1 MALKR
6 RVPDP
11 PLQFDSRVP
20 ILKGTTEKTLTN
32 MTTIQ
37 PASHAPTPPAAPMPA
52 AVVKQ
57 PAPAPAPARTGQS
70 QPAAAAVAATAPKEL
85 SPQQQA
91 AVAAISEKPKISID
105 LAAMQ
110 KRLDQ
115 AIETLSNQLQSSQ
128 TNLGFSI
135 DSETDIVMVKVTNK
149 ETGELVRQ
157 IPAEAVVR
165 LAAKMDD
172 LKGLLLDESL

>member
-1 MALKR
+1 
-6 RVPDP
+6 
-11 PLQFDSRVP
+11 
-20 ILKGTTEKTLTN
+20 
-32 MTTIQ
+32 
-37 PASHAPTPPAAPMPA
+37 MPA
-52 AVVKQ
+52 AVVKPVAPT
-57 PAPAPAPARTGQS
+57 PAPAQSTQARQ
-70 QPAAAAVAATAPKEL
+70 AASAAATAPKEL

-91 AVAAISEKPKISID
+91 AVAAISEKPKLSID

-115 AIETLSNQLQSSQ
+115 AIEHLNEQLQSSQ

-135 DSETDIVMVKVTNK
+135 DSETDIVVVKVTNK

-165 LAAKMDD
+165 LAGKMED
-172 LKGLLLDESL
+172 LKGLLLDENL

>member
-1 MALKR
+1 
-6 RVPDP
+6 
-11 PLQFDSRVP
+11 
-20 ILKGTTEKTLTN
+20 

-37 PASHAPTPPAAPMPA
+37 PASHAPTPPMAPMPA
-52 AVVKQ
+52 AVVKPAAPT
-57 PAPAPAPARTGQS
+57 PAPAQPSQAR
-70 QPAAAAVAATAPKEL
+70 PAASVVVTAPKEL

-91 AVAAISEKPKISID
+91 AVAAISEKPKLSID
-105 LAAMQ
+105 PAAMQ

-115 AIETLSNQLQSSQ
+115 AIENLNEQLQSSQ

-135 DSETDIVMVKVTNK
+135 DSETDIVVVKVTNK

-165 LAAKMDD
+165 LAGKMED
-172 LKGLLLDESL
+172 LKGLLLDENL

>member
-1 MALKR
+1 MR
-6 RVPDP
+6 R
-11 PLQFDSRVP
+11 S
-20 ILKGTTEKTLTN
+20 GKTLTN

-52 AVVKQ
+52 AVVKPAAPT
-57 PAPAPAPARTGQS
+57 PAPAQQS
-70 QPAAAAVAATAPKEL
+70 QARPAASAAATAPKEL

-91 AVAAISEKPKISID
+91 AVAAISEKPKLSID

-115 AIETLSNQLQSSQ
+115 AIEHLNEQLQNSQ

-135 DSETDIVMVKVTNK
+135 DSETDIVVVKVTNK

-165 LAAKMDD
+165 LAGKMED
-172 LKGLLLDESL
+172 LKGLLLDENL

>member
-1 MALKR
+1 
-6 RVPDP
+6 
-11 PLQFDSRVP
+11 
-20 ILKGTTEKTLTN
+20 
-32 MTTIQ
+32 MTAIQ
-37 PASHAPTPPAAPMPA
+37 PASHAPTPTAAPMPA
-52 AVVKQ
+52 AVVK
-57 PAPAPAPARTGQS
+57 
-70 QPAAAAVAATAPKEL
+70 PAAPTPTPAQQPHARPAASVAATAPKEL

-91 AVAAISEKPKISID
+91 AVAAISEKPKLSID

-115 AIETLSNQLQSSQ
+115 AIEHLNEQLQNSQ

-135 DSETDIVMVKVTNK
+135 DSETDIVVVKVTNK

-165 LAAKMDD
+165 LAGKMED
-172 LKGLLLDESL
+172 LKGLLLDENL

>member
-1 MALKR
+1 
-6 RVPDP
+6 
-11 PLQFDSRVP
+11 
-20 ILKGTTEKTLTN
+20 

-52 AVVKQ
+52 AVVKPAAPT
-57 PAPAPAPARTGQS
+57 PAPAQPTQAR
-70 QPAAAAVAATAPKEL
+70 AAASVAATAPKEL

-91 AVAAISEKPKISID
+91 AVAAISEKPKLSID

-115 AIETLSNQLQSSQ
+115 AIESLNNQLQSSQ

>member
-1 MALKR
+1 
-6 RVPDP
+6 
-11 PLQFDSRVP
+11 
-20 ILKGTTEKTLTN
+20 

-37 PASHAPTPPAAPMPA
+37 PASHATTPPAAPMPA
-52 AVVKQ
+52 VVVK
-57 PAPAPAPARTGQS
+57 
-70 QPAAAAVAATAPKEL
+70 PAAPTPGPAQPSQARPAASAAATAPKEL

-91 AVAAISEKPKISID
+91 AVAAISEKPKLSID
-105 LAAMQ
+105 LTAMQ

-115 AIETLSNQLQSSQ
+115 AIENLNEQLQSSQ

-135 DSETDIVMVKVTNK
+135 DLETDIVVVKVTNK

-165 LAAKMDD
+165 LAGKMED
-172 LKGLLLDESL
+172 LKGLLLDENL

>member
-1 MALKR
+1 
-6 RVPDP
+6 
-11 PLQFDSRVP
+11 
-20 ILKGTTEKTLTN
+20 

-57 PAPAPAPARTGQS
+57 PAPAPAPARTGQA
-70 QPAAAAVAATAPKEL
+70 QPAAVAAAAAPKEL

-91 AVAAISEKPKISID
+91 AVAAISEKPKLSID

-128 TNLGFSI
+128 TKLGFSI
-135 DSETDIVMVKVTNK
+135 DSETDVVMVKVTNK

>member
-1 MALKR
+1 
-6 RVPDP
+6 
-11 PLQFDSRVP
+11 
-20 ILKGTTEKTLTN
+20 

-37 PASHAPTPPAAPMPA
+37 PASHATTPPAAPMPA
-52 AVVKQ
+52 AVVKPATPT
-57 PAPAPAPARTGQS
+57 PAPAQPTQARASST
-70 QPAAAAVAATAPKEL
+70 AVSAPKEL

-91 AVAAISEKPKISID
+91 AVAAISEKPKLSID

-115 AIETLSNQLQSSQ
+115 AIEHINEQLQSSQ

-135 DSETDIVMVKVTNK
+135 DSETDIVVVKVTNK

-165 LAAKMDD
+165 LAGKMED
-172 LKGLLLDESL
+172 LKGLLLDENL

>member
-1 MALKR
+1 
-6 RVPDP
+6 
-11 PLQFDSRVP
+11 
-20 ILKGTTEKTLTN
+20 

-57 PAPAPAPARTGQS
+57 PAPVPASAPSSAGSRQA
-70 QPAAAAVAATAPKEL
+70 QPAASALAATAPKEL

-91 AVAAISEKPKISID
+91 AVAALSEKPELSID

-110 KRLDQ
+110 KRLEQ
-115 AIETLSNQLQSSQ
+115 AIENLNEQLQSSQ

-135 DSETDIVMVKVTNK
+135 DTETDIVVVKVTNK

-165 LAAKMDD
+165 LAGKMED
-172 LKGLLLDESL
+172 LKGLLLDENL

>member
-1 MALKR
+1 
-6 RVPDP
+6 
-11 PLQFDSRVP
+11 
-20 ILKGTTEKTLTN
+20 

-37 PASHAPTPPAAPMPA
+37 PASHAPTPAAAPMPA
-52 AVVKQ
+52 AVVKPVAPT
-57 PAPAPAPARTGQS
+57 PAPAQSTQARQ
-70 QPAAAAVAATAPKEL
+70 AASAAATAPKEL

-91 AVAAISEKPKISID
+91 AVAAISEKPKLSID

-115 AIETLSNQLQSSQ
+115 AIEHLNEQLQNSQ

-135 DSETDIVMVKVTNK
+135 DSETDIVVVKVTNK

-165 LAAKMDD
+165 LAGKMED
-172 LKGLLLDESL
+172 LKGLLLDENL

>member
-1 MALKR
+1 
-6 RVPDP
+6 
-11 PLQFDSRVP
+11 
-20 ILKGTTEKTLTN
+20 

-52 AVVKQ
+52 AVVK
-57 PAPAPAPARTGQS
+57 PATPTPTPAQQS
-70 QPAAAAVAATAPKEL
+70 QARPAASVAATAPKEL

-91 AVAAISEKPKISID
+91 AVAAISEKPKLSID

-115 AIETLSNQLQSSQ
+115 AIEHLNEQLQNSQ

-135 DSETDIVMVKVTNK
+135 DSETDIVVVKVTNK

-165 LAAKMDD
+165 LAGKMED
-172 LKGLLLDESL
+172 LKGLLLDENL

>member
-1 MALKR
+1 
-6 RVPDP
+6 
-11 PLQFDSRVP
+11 
-20 ILKGTTEKTLTN
+20 

-57 PAPAPAPARTGQS
+57 PAPAPAPAQSGQA
-70 QPAAAAVAATAPKEL
+70 QPAAAAVAASVPKEL
-85 SPQQQA
+85 SPQQKA
-91 AVAAISEKPKISID
+91 AVATISEKPKLSID
-105 LAAMQ
+105 LADMQ

-115 AIETLSNQLQSSQ
+115 AIEHLNEQLRTSQ

-135 DSETDIVMVKVTNK
+135 DSETDIVVVKVTNK

-165 LAAKMDD
+165 LAGKMED
-172 LKGLLLDESL
+172 LKGLLLDENL

>member
-1 MALKR
+1 
-6 RVPDP
+6 
-11 PLQFDSRVP
+11 
-20 ILKGTTEKTLTN
+20 

-52 AVVKQ
+52 AVVK
-57 PAPAPAPARTGQS
+57 PATPTPTPAQQS
-70 QPAAAAVAATAPKEL
+70 QARAAASAAATAPKEL

-91 AVAAISEKPKISID
+91 AVAAISEKPKLSID

-115 AIETLSNQLQSSQ
+115 AIEHLNEQLQNSQ

-135 DSETDIVMVKVTNK
+135 DSETDIVVVKVTNK

-165 LAAKMDD
+165 LAGKMED
-172 LKGLLLDESL
+172 LKGLLLDENL

>member
-1 MALKR
+1 LALKR

-11 PLQFDSRVP
+11 SLQFDSRVP

-37 PASHAPTPPAAPMPA
+37 PASHASTPPAAPMPA

-57 PAPAPAPARTGQS
+57 PAPSPASVAPTREN
-70 QPAAAAVAATAPKEL
+70 AAAAAAATAPKEL

-91 AVAAISEKPKISID
+91 AVAAISEKPKLSID
-105 LAAMQ
+105 LVAMQ
-110 KRLDQ
+110 KRVDQ
-115 AIETLSNQLQSSQ
+115 AIESLNNQFRSSQ

>member
-1 MALKR
+1 
-6 RVPDP
+6 
-11 PLQFDSRVP
+11 
-20 ILKGTTEKTLTN
+20 

-52 AVVKQ
+52 AVVKPVAPT
-57 PAPAPAPARTGQS
+57 PAPAQSTQARQ
-70 QPAAAAVAATAPKEL
+70 AASAAATAPKEL

-91 AVAAISEKPKISID
+91 AVAAICEKPRLSID

-115 AIETLSNQLQSSQ
+115 AIEHLNEQLQNSQ

-135 DSETDIVMVKVTNK
+135 DSETDIVVVKVTNK

-165 LAAKMDD
+165 LAGKMED
-172 LKGLLLDESL
+172 LKGLLLDENL

>member
-1 MALKR
+1 M
-6 RVPDP
+6 
-11 PLQFDSRVP
+11 
-20 ILKGTTEKTLTN
+20 
-32 MTTIQ
+32 
-37 PASHAPTPPAAPMPA
+37 
-52 AVVKQ
+52 
-57 PAPAPAPARTGQS
+57 
-70 QPAAAAVAATAPKEL
+70 
-85 SPQQQA
+85 
-91 AVAAISEKPKISID
+91 AAISEKPKLSID

-115 AIETLSNQLQSSQ
+115 AIENLNNQLQSSQ
-128 TNLGFSI
+128 TKLGFSI
-135 DSETDIVMVKVTNK
+135 DSETDVVMVKVTNK